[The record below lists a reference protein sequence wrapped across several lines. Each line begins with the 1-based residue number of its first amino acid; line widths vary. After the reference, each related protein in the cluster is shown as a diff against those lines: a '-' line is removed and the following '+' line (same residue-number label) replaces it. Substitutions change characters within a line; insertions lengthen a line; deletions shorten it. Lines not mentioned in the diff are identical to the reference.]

1 MPVNLA
7 PALEILRR
15 EIPDLLAV
23 YLFGSAADGA
33 LRPDS
38 DIDLAFLAR
47 KPQSRQAVVEC
58 QEVLAKV
65 LARDVDLVDLASA
78 PTVLQLQAIDEGRLV
93 DAPDANAAALFE
105 VRVLRDYQDLK
116 ARRAGIEA
124 DIVHRGRVYAG

>member
-116 ARRAGIEA
+116 AHRAGIEA

>member
-1 MPVNLA
+1 MA